1 MSSPLLH
8 GIVCQN
14 CQRQPATVT
23 RRVRTKGKAMQDRH
37 ECIKCAEKRNIQRYG
52 SKRKTTKA
60 GIAGRKE
67 QQHECT

>member
-1 MSSPLLH
+1 MSALLH

-52 SKRKTTKA
+52 RKGTVK
-60 GIAGRKE
+60 
-67 QQHECT
+67 